1 MVEESRMKKI
11 NLFLMMLML
20 CKLTFSE
27 LILNSSNLAPSKYE
41 VFNLEVSFVNEDK
54 ERYKIDGIDNFD
66 VLSKGSS
73 NSYNVIN
80 GKTTSMKSDI
90 YRLKPKKDGEFTL
103 KVITEKG
110 NEKSILIDVKENKQL
125 DKAMEGRFTLK
136 ADIPKNSYYFGEK
149 IPFQENFISTV
160 NISSFSQVKA
170 PNFQDFSVKDMTQY
184 TNNSYVQNQIEY
196 DGKQAIEL
204 NIFKG
209 ILQAN
214 SSGEKNIT
222 TSEVKVGEPTRD
234 FFYENTTIVGGKD
247 IKIDIKPLPVNAP
260 KNFKDIVGTLNF
272 QEDWKNKEVNVGQAI
287 TLTLT
292 LSGSGN
298 LALLDNLPIENQ
310 KEFNIFQSVKNY
322 NEGLKGDSYY
332 NEKIFEVAFIP
343 KQSGIE
349 KTPEIV
355 IPYFNTKTEKY
366 ENIIIPSQVIKVTGD
381 SVQNDV
387 TTTNSPI
394 QKNIENKSADSNDGS
409 ALSKKTGNN
418 LQEINIKLL
427 ETEKTPGRNIYKLAF
442 GIISLLSLVELITI
456 IYLVLDRKKYKNNK
470 KR

>member
-1 MVEESRMKKI
+1 MKKI
-11 NLFLMMLML
+11 NLFLIMLML

-27 LILNSSNLAPSKYE
+27 LILNSSDLSPSKYE

-80 GKTTSMKSDI
+80 GKTTSIKSDV
-90 YRLKPKKDGEFTL
+90 YRLKPKKDGEFIL

-125 DKAMEGRFTLK
+125 DEIMQDRFTLK
-136 ADIPKNSYYFGEK
+136 ANIPKKVYYFGEK

-170 PNFQDFSVKDMTQY
+170 PNFQDFSVKDVTKY
-184 TNNSYVQNQIEY
+184 NNNSYIQSQIDY
-196 DGKQAIEL
+196 NGKQAIEL

-234 FFYENTTIVGGKD
+234 FFYENTTLVGGENL
-247 IKIDIKPLPVNAP
+247 KIDIKPLPVDAP
-260 KNFKDIVGTLNF
+260 KNFKDIVGILNYK
-272 QEDWKNKEVNVGQAI
+272 ENWKNKDVNVGQAI
-287 TLTLT
+287 TLNLT

-298 LALLDNLPIENQ
+298 LALLENLPIENQ
-310 KEFNIFQSVKNY
+310 NDFNVFQSVKNY
-322 NEGLKGDSYY
+322 SEEIKGENYY
-332 NEKIFEVAFIP
+332 NEKTFEVAFIP
-343 KQSGIE
+343 KNGGIE

-366 ENIIIPSQVIKVTGD
+366 ENLIIPSQEIKVTGEKLQID
-381 SVQNDV
+381 NPQIKR
-387 TTTNSPI
+387 PI
-394 QKNIENKSADSNDGS
+394 QKNMENNNLVNKDEVASSGK
-409 ALSKKTGNN
+409 LTNN
-418 LQEINIKLL
+418 LQEVNIKLL
-427 ETEKTPGRNIYKLAF
+427 ETEKIPAKNIYKLAF
-442 GIISLLSLVELITI
+442 GIISLLCLVELIII
-456 IYLVLDRKKYKNNK
+456 IYLVLDRKKYKSHK

>member
-1 MVEESRMKKI
+1 MKKI
-11 NLFLMMLML
+11 NLFLIMLML

-27 LILNSSNLAPSKYE
+27 LILNSSDLSPSKYE

-80 GKTTSMKSDI
+80 GKTTSIKSDV
-90 YRLKPKKDGEFTL
+90 YRLKPKKDGEFIL

-125 DKAMEGRFTLK
+125 DEIMQDRFTLK
-136 ADIPKNSYYFGEK
+136 ANIPKKVYYFGEK

-170 PNFQDFSVKDMTQY
+170 PNFQDFSVKDVTKY
-184 TNNSYVQNQIEY
+184 NNNSYIQSQIDY
-196 DGKQAIEL
+196 NGKQAIEL

-234 FFYENTTIVGGKD
+234 FFYENTTLVGGENL
-247 IKIDIKPLPVNAP
+247 KIDIRPLPVDAP
-260 KNFKDIVGTLNF
+260 KNFKDIVGTLNYK
-272 QEDWKNKEVNVGQAI
+272 ENWKNKDVNVGQAI
-287 TLTLT
+287 TLNLT

-298 LALLDNLPIENQ
+298 LALLENLPIENQ
-310 KEFNIFQSVKNY
+310 NDFNVFQSVKNY
-322 NEGLKGDSYY
+322 SEEIKGENYY
-332 NEKIFEVAFIP
+332 NEKTFEVAFIP
-343 KQSGIE
+343 KNGGIE

-366 ENIIIPSQVIKVTGD
+366 ENLIIPSQEIKVTGEKLQID
-381 SVQNDV
+381 NPQSKR
-387 TTTNSPI
+387 PI
-394 QKNIENKSADSNDGS
+394 QKNMENNNLVNKDEVASSGK
-409 ALSKKTGNN
+409 LTNN
-418 LQEINIKLL
+418 LQEVNIKLL
-427 ETEKTPGRNIYKLAF
+427 ETEKIPAKNIYKLAF
-442 GIISLLSLVELITI
+442 GIISLLCLVELIVI
-456 IYLVLDRKKYKNNK
+456 IYLVLDRKKNKSHK